1 MSDIEQAIRDL
12 ISAEVADVVDN
23 HVEDALANHS
33 EFQDLQYKVED
44 LEQKVED
51 VNDDDT
57 IDLVVDHIVKK
68 LIGDNSKIV
77 AKSHLEFLQNEIA
90 TLKSELAIHKSTE

>member
-12 ISAEVADVVDN
+12 ISEEISDVVDS

-44 LEQKVED
+44 LEQRL
-51 VNDDDT
+51 T
-57 IDLVVDHIVKK
+57 MRMTMIL
-68 LIGDNSKIV
+68 LIWS
-77 AKSHLEFLQNEIA
+77 
-90 TLKSELAIHKSTE
+90 